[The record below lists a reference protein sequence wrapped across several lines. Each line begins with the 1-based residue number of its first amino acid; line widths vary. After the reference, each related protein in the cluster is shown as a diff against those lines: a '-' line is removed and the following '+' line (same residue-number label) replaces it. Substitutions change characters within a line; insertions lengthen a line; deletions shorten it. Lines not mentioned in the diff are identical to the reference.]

1 MVFNDLVKPFAGAVA
16 LAVAPVLLAVAV
28 YAQSAPPAPGQ
39 APAAGKMQ
47 PAPVPAPAP
56 AAKAQPG
63 GDSAASQ
70 DAGADPSGKS
80 AGTAPGK
87 SASADPL
94 LGLEVIGSD
103 GKSVGEVAAVKAGPD
118 GKVSEIHVKTGTFLG
133 FGGKTVAIPADKV
146 TKSGETLKVA
156 MSSVD
161 VGKLPK
167 LDVQG

>member
-16 LAVAPVLLAVAV
+16 LAIAPVLLAVAV
-28 YAQSAPPAPGQ
+28 YAQTAPPAPGQ
-39 APAAGKMQ
+39 APAAGKME

-63 GDSAASQ
+63 GYGSAAEG
-70 DAGADPSGKS
+70 AGAVPSDKS
-80 AGTAPGK
+80 AAPAPGK
-87 SASADPL
+87 SASSDPL

-103 GKSVGEVAAVKAGPD
+103 GKSVGEVASVKTGPD

-133 FGGKTVAIPADKV
+133 FGGETVAIPAEKV

-161 VGKLPK
+161 IGKLPK